1 MASSSPGTSFLARI
15 TLPGSKPRRILLG
28 LGVYLVAVVVFAL
41 VAGPARLTEH
51 TQFNHYA
58 HLADAWLH
66 GRHDLRNGPP
76 GYAQGNDFAVFEGKT
91 YISFPP
97 FPAVLM
103 LPFVKLAGSP
113 EDFRD
118 GQLIVWLAGIGPAFL
133 FLALEKMRRTGRT
146 QRSERA
152 NLGLSV
158 LFAFGT
164 VYFFT
169 AVEGTVWFAAHVV
182 GVGLAAAYVLVALD
196 ASMPFLAGL
205 LLACAWMTRPPILL
219 TAPLFLLEALR
230 VSCTNEKGE
239 CALTDSQVSFRERV
253 RRAWAELD
261 KVALSQRIGPFF
273 FPIVAAFGIASW
285 MNFARFHNPSPT
297 AFGHE
302 LLTVAWRSRM
312 QHWGLFGYHY
322 LPKNLGIWLTVMPWL
337 PPKGS
342 MCFEGTEPSIFSAV
356 FTFASCVPFKVN
368 EHGLALW
375 FTCPIYF
382 WLFRPKAK
390 SYLSSVLL
398 ISTVVPALML
408 LMYQNGGW
416 RQFGYRFSNDY
427 AVLLF
432 MLLAIGGRSLKSFF
446 FGAAAA
452 WSVAWNLFGAVTFDR
467 GGLYDRFYFR
477 ESTQSV
483 IYQPD

>member
-1 MASSSPGTSFLARI
+1 MASSSEAPPAKKRRLAPDTRV
-15 TLPGSKPRRILLG
+15 RR
-28 LGVYLVAVVVFAL
+28 VVFGLAIY
-41 VAGPARLTEH
+41 VVTVSIFAAIAGPPRLSQH

-66 GRHDLRNGPP
+66 GRQDLRNGPP
-76 GYAQGNDFAVFEGKT
+76 AYAQGNDFAEFEGKT

-103 LPFVKLAGSP
+103 APFVKASGTP
-113 EDFRD
+113 ENFRD
-118 GQLIVWLAGIGPAFL
+118 GQFIIWLAGLGPALL
-133 FLALEKMRRTGRT
+133 FLLLEKLRRTGRSP
-146 QRSERA
+146 RSEKENVA
-152 NLGLSV
+152 LSL

-196 ASMPFLAGL
+196 AERPLLAGL
-205 LLACAWMTRPPILL
+205 LLACAWMTRPPIAL

-230 VSCTNEKGE
+230 VSCKEMPGSGSMK
-239 CALTDSQVSFRERV
+239 ERV
-253 RRAWAELD
+253 VAIWEALDGRAFARRL
-261 KVALSQRIGPFF
+261 VLFF
-273 FPIVAAFGIASW
+273 LPIAGVIGIASW
-285 MNFARFHNPSPT
+285 MNWTRFHNPSPT

-302 LLTVAWRSRM
+302 LLGVVWRGRM

-322 LPKNLGIWLTVMPWL
+322 FPKNLGIFLTILPWL
-337 PPKGS
+337 PAKGTV
-342 MCFEGTEPSIFSAV
+342 CFDAVDPSLFRAIFD
-356 FTFASCVPFKVN
+356 FTKCVPFKVN

-382 WLFRPKAK
+382 WLFRPKSK
-390 SYLSSVLL
+390 SYL
-398 ISTVVPALML
+398 TFALVIAILFTMTMEL
-408 LMYQNGGW
+408 FYQNGGW

-427 AVLLF
+427 AILLF
-432 MLLAIGGRSLKSFF
+432 MLLAIGGRSIKSVA

-452 WSVAWNLFGAVTFDR
+452 WAVAWNLFGAATFDH
-467 GGLYDRFYFR
+467 GEFDHFYFR
-477 ESTQSV
+477 EGSQTV
-483 IYQPD
+483 LHQPD